1 MPGQK
6 LVIWSKTAK
15 KSVTLANSREGMV
28 RKVGYRV
35 RKGDSLA
42 AIANRFAVNVSDIA
56 SWNDLNTSRY
66 LQPGQS
72 LVLYVDV
79 RNSP

>member
-1 MPGQK
+1 MASAP
-6 LVIWSKTAK
+6 
-15 KSVTLANSREGMV
+15 KSTQRGDDSMV

-35 RKGDSLA
+35 RKGDSLSR
-42 AIANRFAVNVSDIA
+42 IANRFAVNVSDIA
-56 SWNDLNTSRY
+56 GWNNLNTSRY

-72 LVLYVDV
+72 LVLYVDI